1 MLLQRYHTAVSA
13 IGYDDKSGLLVIAGD
28 SGSTTSSSRSS
39 SSGGSQQ
46 SSSSGAV
53 NAAASPAAAF
63 MEEGVTVSVWQLQD
77 RQLNLRFSKGAAK
90 VCACGVPYQM
100 LPLANGSVDSWR
112 VCCPRCSF
120 LFSVPIGGQGEQHL
134 LARA

>member
-1 MLLQRYHTAVSA
+1 VLLQRYHTAVSA

-28 SGSTTSSSRSS
+28 SGNTTSSNRSS

-63 MEEGVTVSVWQLQD
+63 AEEGVTVSVWQLQD
-77 RQLNLRFSKGAAK
+77 RQLNLRFSKGAPK
-90 VCACGVPYQM
+90 VRACGVSCEM
-100 LPLANGSVDSWR
+100 LPWEMV
-112 VCCPRCSF
+112 
-120 LFSVPIGGQGEQHL
+120 L
-134 LARA
+134 LLVGVFVA